1 MIAVLT
7 DPGVGGTFLT
17 WTLHYLAGHR
27 QYYNVRKQCWLDV
40 PDTPLNQNNAHGFA
54 ANQPLDLDAF
64 IKIKQQLDQVDTPVF
79 HSIYF
84 HHFTGAELAR
94 HEDTARAVE
103 LLDTC
108 KKVVLTNSPEH
119 ALYQLEYRTRGGSY
133 TAWKDHTKLIH
144 NDRAAWMDFIQHFY
158 SESLEQW
165 GENKLDS
172 VWDLREFLALN
183 LKPFDRFGMEDNT
196 DLTNDHYRLNTMEL
210 WTVFDQTVPAL
221 FDYLEQKLFQPRME
235 NWTKIYKQWQRIHQD
250 RLLFVWY
257 FDTIIKY
264 IIKGY
269 DLDLTRFNLDLIQEA
284 SIQHVLIH
292 QHQLNLK
299 TWQLE
304 KFTST
309 QQLHQ
314 LLEPSSYKL

>member
-27 QYYNVRKQCWLDV
+27 LHYNARKQCWLDV
-40 PDTPLNQNNAHGFA
+40 PDTPLNKNNAHQFV
-54 ANQPLDLDAF
+54 ANQPQDLDAF
-64 IKIKQQLDQVDTPVF
+64 IKIKQQLDQVESPTF

-84 HHFTGAELAR
+84 HHFTGAESAR

-103 LLDTC
+103 LLSPY
-108 KKVVLTNSPEH
+108 KKVVVTNSPEH
-119 ALYQLEYRTRGGSY
+119 ALYQLKYSSRANSY
-133 TAWKDHTKLIH
+133 TAWKDHNQIIY
-144 NDRAAWMDFIQHFY
+144 DDGAAWMDFIQHFY
-158 SESLEQW
+158 SESLKQW
-165 GENKLDS
+165 GKEKLDS

-183 LKPFDRFGMEDNT
+183 LSPFDRIGMEKNT
-196 DLTNDHYRLNTMEL
+196 KLTNDHYRLNTMEL

-221 FDYLEQKLFQPRME
+221 FDYLDQELIQSRLE
-235 NWTKIYKQWQRIHQD
+235 NWTKIYTQWQHFHQD

-257 FDTIIKY
+257 FDTIIEY

-269 DLDLTRFNLDLIQEA
+269 DLDLIRFNLDLIQEA

-292 QHQLNLK
+292 KYQLNLK
-299 TWQLE
+299 TWQLK
-304 KFTST
+304 KFTNT
-309 QQLHQ
+309 RQLHQ